1 MAVGQARQALE
12 AGVAEDLELAAHD
25 GPRSRPGHD
34 TQGGVHLGEPANV
47 RRCIAAPKGLR
58 RRLAAPVHKASRVP
72 ILPDQTGQLGAGQ
85 SRHLGQVAPD
95 HAPIRLAQA
104 QVVEPHQRP
113 ANEIVSGLTIG
124 DLEIHP
130 LVAVDHGANLIQGPK
145 SFSL

>member
-12 AGVAEDLELAAHD
+12 AGIAEALELAAHD
-25 GPRSRPGHD
+25 RPRSRPGHD
-34 TQGGVHLGEPANV
+34 AQGGVHLGEPANV
-47 RRCIAAPKGLR
+47 RRRIAAPKRLR
-58 RRLAAPVHKASRVP
+58 WRLTAPVHDPPGVP

-85 SRHLGQVAPD
+85 SGHLGQVAPD
-95 HAPIRLAQA
+95 HAPIRFAQA

-145 SFSL
+145 SFRL